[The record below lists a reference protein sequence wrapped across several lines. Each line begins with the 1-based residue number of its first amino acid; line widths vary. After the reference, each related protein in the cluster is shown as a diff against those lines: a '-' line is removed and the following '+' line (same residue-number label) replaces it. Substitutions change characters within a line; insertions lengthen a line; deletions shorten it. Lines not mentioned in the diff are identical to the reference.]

1 MVLSKIKKWQYPV
14 IAKSSGDSK
23 DKKDI
28 TAKLYYKAL
37 LSAKNGFHPVSI
49 NNLVHT
55 GVHFDKDALVELGIT
70 KPIKTKVNCIADGEV
85 IAYRVNGHY
94 QKIDYDEKVAF
105 FSTGFVLVRHLLEM
119 ERVPEKKAETTESTP
134 PADNNSTPS
143 QAPNADTNSASN
155 PSPAIAEVTPNQ
167 SPATNAE
174 TSPATTPAPT
184 PSETTENE
192 KKEPGHQL
200 YFYSLYMHLA
210 DSAYYDKYPDE
221 PAPAFWEQDIYRVID
236 KQLQN
241 IVGLRIREKAKSSS
255 SSSIKAVLQKG
266 TKINLNLN
274 LHDNNN
280 KWYAVTSLVDGY
292 TSIPTLTP
300 FEYKNGNNIEKILG
314 WVYTG
319 KAVEQSE
326 FEIQGED
333 SNLAKSKGLAV
344 NDENGKNVISTLPIG
359 TQIKI
364 TGTKNENGLVELT
377 EIIRDGKPT
386 IPLPEAKKMVNLA
399 CLKKISRGKKYDEV
413 VVLDTPFP
421 IKAGDLVGHIGN
433 YHDDEN
439 AAKKGKDKEG
449 KPQDIE
455 ILPDDT
461 FKDTYFNPLL
471 HVECFTCEDLTNYIT
486 QTQTEA
492 GKLNDADKTFLAISK
507 GAKLLATPNKGD
519 TTVGKSLVEDESIRV
534 SSKNVNV
541 NWLQIQVPISKT
553 ISKVKEKNVP
563 TIQTK
568 TLWIANNK
576 NIIKKAVLGG
586 KISLNAKTE
595 AWTQHPLQ
603 IANLPESPQIIDTPL
618 LLNIYDKQYLAEDKF
633 AQDEHGNLWWKVEAL
648 DSRNRPIVGWV
659 SSKDV
664 GVKKVSVWDWFD
676 FSRLTENASLVE
688 FYKDVELSEKRNKD
702 NPSLDKYQ
710 LTLKTTL
717 SILDRQYPTDSP
729 ENKKYAYIKDKCFEG
744 IKEKPIL
751 FEALGRLLVNYK
763 SEWYSEINTEG
774 KMPDREALN
783 SVMTEDAENVLGYL
797 RDGDEAKRDAH
808 LKNIGKTA
816 DSEEAAGLQE
826 RRDKISQFPADYKQN
841 PKEKL
846 NPAQLEQYYYM
857 QKLET
862 DVANWEKEKE
872 KIKQCLWWDDVVKGL
887 ANQNQSTTDSGAI
900 SENESTPSTPT
911 EQTEP
916 EAPPPATLNPNGK
929 AWFIHPISI
938 INYFSVKTYLFEKGD
953 KHEIIREINIRLAGF
968 GGNVPTDEFTDRT
981 EKMIKQ
987 FQRDYMKVEETGIVD
1002 MKVIE
1007 AIDKF
1012 QKEHPIETYFEQA
1025 KCQCSTL
1032 KLVKG
1037 DKACGGFGLERH
1049 SEEKQKKDPIEMYRK
1064 YEYPGLH
1071 RTLFWVLRAWK
1082 FYLKHFDQRNM
1093 EIELVE
1099 SGYRCWSNNR
1109 ARNRSTTNH
1118 MGKALDI
1125 HMVYNNPKIT
1135 VANLCDDA
1143 REVMIKYC
1151 NAYYRWY
1158 VKNVIS
1164 LEAGNRVKISTD
1176 KAIASTWV
1184 HFDVR
1189 SFELD
1194 YLKDEYFAKSVEQV
1208 NGLSMRSL
1216 IANKD

>member
-14 IAKSSGDSK
+14 IAKSPDDSK

-37 LSAKNGFHPVSI
+37 LSAKNGFYPVGLTK
-49 NNLVHT
+49 LVHT
-55 GVHFDKDALVELGIT
+55 GVHFDKDALEKLGIT

-221 PAPAFWEQDIYRVID
+221 PTPAFWEQDIYRVID

-241 IVGLRIREKAKSSS
+241 IVGLRIREKANG
-255 SSSIKAVLQKG
+255 SIKAVLQKG

-274 LHDNNN
+274 LHDDNN

-292 TSIPTLTP
+292 TSIPTLIP

-326 FEIQGED
+326 FEIQGKD
-333 SNLAKSKGLAV
+333 SNLAKSKGLTV

-364 TGTKNENGLVELT
+364 TGTKNKNGLIELT

-386 IPLPEAKKMVNLA
+386 ILLPEAKKMVNLA

-492 GKLNDADKTFLAISK
+492 NKLVDADKPFLAISK

-519 TTVGKSLVEDESIRV
+519 TTVGKPYTGTKIKVK
-534 SSKNVNV
+534 SKNVGI
-541 NWLQIQVPISKT
+541 NWIQIEIKT
-553 ISKVKEKNVP
+553 SDTE
-563 TIQTK
+563 TR
-568 TLWIANNK
+568 TLWIENNEDV
-576 NIIKKAVLGG
+576 A
-586 KISLNAKTE
+586 KIAKPNGEITLNETMV
-595 AWTQHPLQ
+595 AWSKHPLQ
-603 IANLPESPQIIDTPL
+603 ASELAKSTQITDLPL
-618 LLNIYDKQYLAEDKF
+618 LLSLNDETLTSRDKRAKDE
-633 AQDEHGNLWWKVEAL
+633 QDTLWWKVAAL
-648 DSRNRPIVGWV
+648 DARNCPVVGWV
-659 SSKDV
+659 SNKDE
-664 GVKKVSVWDWFD
+664 GVKKVSAWDWFD

-688 FYKDVELSEKRNKD
+688 FYKNVELSEKRNKD

-729 ENKKYAYIKDKCFEG
+729 ENKKYAYIKDNCFKG

-774 KMPDREALN
+774 KMPDWEALN

-862 DVANWEKEKE
+862 KAAKWEKEKE

-929 AWFIHPISI
+929 AWFIHPISMMMLTNYKKDVIFPLKLKPINNFDMQFGANYNWTKNNNQTMFGWGRSGGTRKHAARDLYTEPYAEIVAVSDGVVLEVKNFYSQTHQITIKHETWSGRQFIIRYGEVDKESIKVKVGDFVKQGTVIAKTGLLLKELATGEVSKHTIEIKVNAKITKKYKPELI
-938 INYFSVKTYLFEKGD
+938 INGK
-953 KHEIIREINIRLAGF
+953 IIYMLHLEYYSGASGLNLKSSLSNKANKPYERRKDLLDPLELLKEGYRNTF
-968 GGNVPTDEFTDRT
+968 RT
-981 EKMIKQ
+981 EPQ
-987 FQRDYMKVEETGIVD
+987 
-1002 MKVIE
+1002 
-1007 AIDKF
+1007 
-1012 QKEHPIETYFEQA
+1012 
-1025 KCQCSTL
+1025 
-1032 KLVKG
+1032 
-1037 DKACGGFGLERH
+1037 
-1049 SEEKQKKDPIEMYRK
+1049 
-1064 YEYPGLH
+1064 
-1071 RTLFWVLRAWK
+1071 
-1082 FYLKHFDQRNM
+1082 
-1093 EIELVE
+1093 
-1099 SGYRCWSNNR
+1099 
-1109 ARNRSTTNH
+1109 
-1118 MGKALDI
+1118 
-1125 HMVYNNPKIT
+1125 
-1135 VANLCDDA
+1135 
-1143 REVMIKYC
+1143 
-1151 NAYYRWY
+1151 
-1158 VKNVIS
+1158 
-1164 LEAGNRVKISTD
+1164 
-1176 KAIASTWV
+1176 
-1184 HFDVR
+1184 
-1189 SFELD
+1189 
-1194 YLKDEYFAKSVEQV
+1194 
-1208 NGLSMRSL
+1208 
-1216 IANKD
+1216 

>member
-274 LHDNNN
+274 LHDDNN

-938 INYFSVKTYLFEKGD
+938 INYFSAKTYLFEKGD

>member
-14 IAKSSGDSK
+14 IAKSPDDSK

-37 LSAKNGFHPVSI
+37 LSANNGFHPVSI

-55 GVHFDKDALVELGIT
+55 GIHFDKDALEKLGIT

-221 PAPAFWEQDIYRVID
+221 PTPAFWEQDIYRVID

-241 IVGLRIREKAKSSS
+241 IVGLRIREKANG
-255 SSSIKAVLQKG
+255 SIKAVLQKG

-274 LHDNNN
+274 LHDDNN

-292 TSIPTLTP
+292 TSIPTLIP

-326 FEIQGED
+326 FEIQGKD
-333 SNLAKSKGLAV
+333 SNLAKSKGLTV

-364 TGTKNENGLVELT
+364 TGTKNKNGLIELT

-386 IPLPEAKKMVNLA
+386 VPLPEAKKMVNLA

-492 GKLNDADKTFLAISK
+492 NKLVDADKSFLAISK

-519 TTVGKSLVEDESIRV
+519 TTVGKPYTGTKIKVK
-534 SSKNVNV
+534 SKNVGI
-541 NWLQIQVPISKT
+541 NWIQIEIKT
-553 ISKVKEKNVP
+553 SDTE
-563 TIQTK
+563 TR
-568 TLWIANNK
+568 TLW
-576 NIIKKAVLGG
+576 
-586 KISLNAKTE
+586 
-595 AWTQHPLQ
+595 
-603 IANLPESPQIIDTPL
+603 
-618 LLNIYDKQYLAEDKF
+618 Y
-633 AQDEHGNLWWKVEAL
+633 
-648 DSRNRPIVGWV
+648 
-659 SSKDV
+659 
-664 GVKKVSVWDWFD
+664 
-676 FSRLTENASLVE
+676 
-688 FYKDVELSEKRNKD
+688 
-702 NPSLDKYQ
+702 
-710 LTLKTTL
+710 
-717 SILDRQYPTDSP
+717 
-729 ENKKYAYIKDKCFEG
+729 
-744 IKEKPIL
+744 
-751 FEALGRLLVNYK
+751 
-763 SEWYSEINTEG
+763 
-774 KMPDREALN
+774 
-783 SVMTEDAENVLGYL
+783 
-797 RDGDEAKRDAH
+797 
-808 LKNIGKTA
+808 
-816 DSEEAAGLQE
+816 
-826 RRDKISQFPADYKQN
+826 
-841 PKEKL
+841 
-846 NPAQLEQYYYM
+846 
-857 QKLET
+857 
-862 DVANWEKEKE
+862 
-872 KIKQCLWWDDVVKGL
+872 
-887 ANQNQSTTDSGAI
+887 
-900 SENESTPSTPT
+900 
-911 EQTEP
+911 
-916 EAPPPATLNPNGK
+916 
-929 AWFIHPISI
+929 
-938 INYFSVKTYLFEKGD
+938 
-953 KHEIIREINIRLAGF
+953 
-968 GGNVPTDEFTDRT
+968 
-981 EKMIKQ
+981 
-987 FQRDYMKVEETGIVD
+987 
-1002 MKVIE
+1002 
-1007 AIDKF
+1007 
-1012 QKEHPIETYFEQA
+1012 
-1025 KCQCSTL
+1025 
-1032 KLVKG
+1032 
-1037 DKACGGFGLERH
+1037 
-1049 SEEKQKKDPIEMYRK
+1049 
-1064 YEYPGLH
+1064 
-1071 RTLFWVLRAWK
+1071 
-1082 FYLKHFDQRNM
+1082 
-1093 EIELVE
+1093 
-1099 SGYRCWSNNR
+1099 
-1109 ARNRSTTNH
+1109 
-1118 MGKALDI
+1118 
-1125 HMVYNNPKIT
+1125 
-1135 VANLCDDA
+1135 
-1143 REVMIKYC
+1143 
-1151 NAYYRWY
+1151 
-1158 VKNVIS
+1158 
-1164 LEAGNRVKISTD
+1164 
-1176 KAIASTWV
+1176 
-1184 HFDVR
+1184 
-1189 SFELD
+1189 
-1194 YLKDEYFAKSVEQV
+1194 
-1208 NGLSMRSL
+1208 
-1216 IANKD
+1216 